1 MAVRSRVL
9 LAGVALLAGVGV
21 LAACS
26 SGDTAGPA
34 GTTPTLTTPI
44 ITTPTDTTPTVTT
57 PIVTTPIVTTA
68 IVTTAQA
75 PVSTAMSE
83 TAGKSAGPS
92 PAPATETNP
101 AGDIPD
107 TQAFVDYTPTEGG
120 YTVQV
125 PEGWARTG
133 TAGTATLFSDKYN
146 SIRIDAAAAPTAPTV
161 VSGQAELITIGSAAT
176 GFTPG
181 KVTTEQRKAGQAVLI
196 TYQADSAP
204 SSVTGKVISQDV
216 QRYEFWNKGKTVT
229 LTLSAPVG
237 SDNVDP
243 WRTVTDSF
251 RWSA

>member
-9 LAGVALLAGVGV
+9 LTGVAVLAGVGV

-26 SGDTAGPA
+26 SGGTAAPA
-34 GTTPTLTTPI
+34 GTTAARTTVAVLTPKAPMSSSVAGVSG
-44 ITTPTDTTPTVTT
+44 TTG
-57 PIVTTPIVTTA
+57 A
-68 IVTTAQA
+68 GAAGAGASAA
-75 PVSTAMSE
+75 PV
-83 TAGKSAGPS
+83 
-92 PAPATETNP
+92 TESNP

-107 TQAFVDYTPTEGG
+107 TQAFVVYTPTQGG

-125 PEGWARTG
+125 PEGWARTDSATG
-133 TAGTATLFSDKYN
+133 TAGTGALFSDKFN
-146 SIRIDAAAAPTAPTV
+146 SVRIDTAAAPVAPTV
-161 VSGQAELITIGSAAT
+161 RSGQAELTAIGSAAT

-181 KVTTEQRKAGQAVLI
+181 TVTLEQRKAGSAVLI

-204 SSVTGKVISQDV
+204 SSVTGKVVSQDV
-216 QRYEFWNKGKTVT
+216 QRYEFFSNGKTVT